1 MKGEDKRR
9 KDEHKLSCSG
19 AGASVVTDCVR
30 TDQVTEEGQKL
41 SRRYQA
47 KLPCPFG
54 KTGSTAQGKECVPS
68 HHIGSSL
75 SVLARLV
82 VEKYIYVLL

>member
-1 MKGEDKRR
+1 MKREDKRR

-19 AGASVVTDCVR
+19 ASASVTDCVR

-82 VEKYIYVLL
+82 VEKYNYVLV